1 MYFAIKL
8 AKLEAL
14 TSVYKQV
21 SMTKILE
28 NSKVVST
35 DFPQ

>member
-1 MYFAIKL
+1 MYFVIKL

-14 TSVYKQV
+14 TSAYKQV

-28 NSKVVST
+28 NSEVAST
-35 DFPQ
+35 DFSQ